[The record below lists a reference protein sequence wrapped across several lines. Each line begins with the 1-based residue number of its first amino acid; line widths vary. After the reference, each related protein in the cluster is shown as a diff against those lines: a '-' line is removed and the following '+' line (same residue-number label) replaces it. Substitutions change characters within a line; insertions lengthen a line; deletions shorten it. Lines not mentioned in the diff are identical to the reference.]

1 VKRKTNTEE
10 LDKMIDEATVD
21 AYDAY
26 EQFMGVLYYIESN
39 LSFPFKAKVLGDTI
53 EVTGVD
59 DHQSSMGRGI
69 VAKVRKQGREHT
81 ISLAYQIEPPQ
92 QDAVS
97 LSVSLNQEIVP
108 ALFLHVYKAS

>member
-1 VKRKTNTEE
+1 MKKTNTEE

-21 AYDAY
+21 AYDDY

-53 EVTGVD
+53 EVIGVD

-69 VAKVRKQGREHT
+69 VAKVRKQGREYN
-81 ISLAYQIEPPQ
+81 ISLADLEL
-92 QDAVS
+92 D
-97 LSVSLNQEIVP
+97 LNDKKNAPYFELYHYWISK
-108 ALFLHVYKAS
+108 Y